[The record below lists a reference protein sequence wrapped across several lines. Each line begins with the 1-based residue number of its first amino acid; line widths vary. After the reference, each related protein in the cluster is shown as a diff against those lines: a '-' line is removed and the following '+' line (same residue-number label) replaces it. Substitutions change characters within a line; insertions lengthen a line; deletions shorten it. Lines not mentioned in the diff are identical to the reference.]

1 MSIWTD
7 IVGTVRSYI
16 RLGLTGPRLKNSSG
30 ALSVRNAGDSADA
43 DVTAAG
49 CVLTGVLELNESA
62 QITAATTT
70 DLGTATGNSVT
81 IVTSYGSYAS
91 KSMSVGGED
100 TVPLGVAFS
109 SDGTKC
115 YITGDTNNTVYQYT
129 LSTAWDISTG
139 SYASKSMSTSGET
152 TNPCGITFSSDGT
165 KCYVMCGNNDTVYQY
180 TLGTAWDISTGSYAS
195 KSMSVTSQETA
206 PFGLAF
212 SSDGTKCYV
221 CGDTNSTVYQ
231 YTLGTAWDI
240 STGSYAS
247 KSMSAASE
255 DATSRGL
262 AFSSDGTKCYVLGGF
277 GYKTVY
283 QYTLGTAWDISTGS
297 YASKSMSVNSQEA
310 SAYGVAFS
318 SDGTKCYTVGYGNDA
333 VYQYTLNAA
342 WELSNISTAITSFG
356 AASSLQSGTIIH
368 CKASIPA
375 GTLSL
380 THNATSMI
388 IPGAANYTLTDGQT
402 FDARKIS
409 DSSAYWEVLNLIPTV
424 TPFARTILDDA
435 DAATVMATIGAASL
449 TSGTAVT
456 MNSTLHDFTIPAGVT
471 LIHGSIIGNSTNGT
485 SNCIIQLGDSGGI
498 ETSGYSGS
506 TGNINT
512 STSISM
518 SSGFTYTIATTA
530 AHTVSCFFTLALV
543 DASTNT
549 WMYSANTG
557 FTSVAAASISCGSKA
572 LSGAL
577 TTVRWTTVGG
587 SDTADAGKMNIRY
600 FK

>member
-221 CGDTNSTVYQ
+221 CGDTNS
-231 YTLGTAWDI
+231 
-240 STGSYAS
+240 
-247 KSMSAASE
+247 
-255 DATSRGL
+255 
-262 AFSSDGTKCYVLGGF
+262 
-277 GYKTVY
+277 TVY